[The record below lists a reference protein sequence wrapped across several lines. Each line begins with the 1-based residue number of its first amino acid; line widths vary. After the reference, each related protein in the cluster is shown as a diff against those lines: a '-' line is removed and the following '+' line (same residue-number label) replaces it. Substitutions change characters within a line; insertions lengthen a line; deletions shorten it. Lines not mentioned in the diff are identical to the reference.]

1 MSGHTDAPVRCR
13 GCGTIVPAYITG
25 MAAMSRERPY
35 SLSDEFHRYTMES
48 DGMWRCGACQT
59 NDELRKAWA
68 LIKSLQAD
76 REKDRAELAALRERV
91 ARLEAALVKA
101 DELGVAAISA
111 TWPDLGDVPT
121 SSQEWC
127 KRFLKVKDA
136 SAAYRTAREATK

>member
-48 DGMWRCGACQT
+48 DGLWRCGACQT

-68 LIKSLQAD
+68 LIESLQAD

-91 ARLEAALVKA
+91 AKLEAALVKA
-101 DELGVAAISA
+101 DEMAKAADTA
-111 TWPDLGDVPT
+111 TVWRDKESLDALDLALAVFAEANPVLDN
-121 SSQEWC
+121 
-127 KRFLKVKDA
+127 D
-136 SAAYRTAREATK
+136 AREATK